1 MHYEE
6 IVGMVVLKMSGEGRD
21 EVEDLVGDDDDVHD
35 GDDEHDDAVEDDGKG
50 LADQSM
56 WYDKEIHRILA
67 MGMFRGMLVMYIVE
81 ACDGDCPNQ
90 LTIISSMSYVAL
102 SDSACKPRYLAYKF
116 FLRAGKDL
124 KKYGEWAV
132 VTGATAASLTC
143 CQRHCVLLVVRK
155 LV

>member
-1 MHYEE
+1 MMHCEE

-21 EVEDLVGDDDDVHD
+21 EVEDLVGDDDDDVHD

-90 LTIISSMSYVAL
+90 LTIISSMS
-102 SDSACKPRYLAYKF
+102 P
-116 FLRAGKDL
+116 
-124 KKYGEWAV
+124 
-132 VTGATAASLTC
+132 
-143 CQRHCVLLVVRK
+143 CQIRLVSPGTWPTSSSSEPERTSRSMESGQ
-155 LV
+155 L